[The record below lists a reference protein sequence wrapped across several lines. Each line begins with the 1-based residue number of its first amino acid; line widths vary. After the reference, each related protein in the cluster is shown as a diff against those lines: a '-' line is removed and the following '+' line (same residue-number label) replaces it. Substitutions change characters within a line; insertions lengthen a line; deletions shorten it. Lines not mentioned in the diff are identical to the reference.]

1 MKSVLIVDDQMG
13 IRLLL
18 GEVFEQAGF
27 STNAAATGKE
37 ALQQLNEQ
45 QPDCILLDMKMPGM
59 DGVEVLKEIRR
70 QLPEVPVMMM
80 TAYSE
85 MELIE
90 EAKELGIKRFF
101 TKPFDIFEVRD
112 TVVNSL
118 Q

>member
-1 MKSVLIVDDQMG
+1 
-13 IRLLL
+13 
-18 GEVFEQAGF
+18 
-27 STNAAATGKE
+27 
-37 ALQQLNEQ
+37 
-45 QPDCILLDMKMPGM
+45 MKMPGM